1 MESKLDEMLL
11 KVKMRRNFK
20 DIADAREF
28 SEAAY
33 VLLRE
38 IVDHLKG
45 LDRQDPQKGG
55 GA

>member
-11 KVKMRRNFK
+11 RVKMRRNFK

-28 SEAAY
+28 SEATY

-38 IVDHLKG
+38 IVERLKILEQPARG
-45 LDRQDPQKGG
+45 KEKS
-55 GA
+55 A